1 MDLRQLQ
8 AFVAVIDFGSFTS
21 AARALHTVQSN
32 ISTHVARLE
41 TELGAVLIDRATG
54 KPTQEGEA
62 VLARAR
68 RIEREL
74 EALEADVGSLY
85 GTPRGTVKIGII
97 GTTARWCTP
106 ALVDLIAQRT
116 PDISLIISDGTTTSI
131 IGRLLS
137 DAIDIG
143 VSALPVN
150 DPEIRTTP
158 LFDEEDI
165 VIAPAS
171 HPLAMMDV
179 VTMADLADHQLLMA
193 APGTPFRQETDA
205 AFGAVG
211 LRPRPQ
217 VEIDGIR
224 LLASLAFQGFGV
236 AIVPATAAPG
246 WVGGDWKRIRV
257 DGLARRSVGIALKR
271 RGQPSAAVQA
281 ALEVVRDAIN
291 ARGAGE
297 PGVSLVGID
306 EISG

>member
-8 AFVAVIDFGSFTS
+8 AFTAVIDFGSFTA

-41 TELGAVLIDRATG
+41 SELGAVLIDRTTG

-74 EALEADVGSLY
+74 EALEADVGSMH
-85 GTPRGTVKIGII
+85 GTPRGLVKVGII
-97 GTTARWCTP
+97 GTAARWLTP
-106 ALVDLIAQRT
+106 HLVNLVAERT
-116 PDISLIISDGTTTSI
+116 PEISLVIADGTTTSI
-131 IGRLLS
+131 MTRLLS
-137 DAIDIG
+137 DNIDIG
-143 VSALPVN
+143 VCALPVD
-150 DPEIRTTP
+150 DPEIRTTA

-165 VIAPAS
+165 VIAPLT
-171 HPLAMMDV
+171 HPLAKLDSV
-179 VTMADLADHQLLMA
+179 SLADLAKHPLLMA

-205 AFGAVG
+205 AFRAAG
-211 LRPRPQ
+211 LRPKPQ

-224 LLASLAFQGFGV
+224 LLASLAFQGFGI

-246 WVGGDWKRIRV
+246 WVGGEWKRIQV
-257 DGLARRSVGIALKR
+257 EGLAHRSVGIALRR

-281 ALEVVRDAIN
+281 AITQIRDAVN
-291 ARGAGE
+291 ARGAGQA
-297 PGVSLVGID
+297 GVSLVGTK
-306 EISG
+306 E

>member
-8 AFVAVIDFGSFTS
+8 AFVAVIDYGSFTS

-97 GTTARWCTP
+97 GTTARWLTP
-106 ALVDLIAQRT
+106 ALVELAAERT

-131 IGRLLS
+131 ISRLLS
-137 DAIDIG
+137 DSIDIG
-143 VSALPVN
+143 VSALPVD
-150 DPEIRTTP
+150 DPEIRTTA

-165 VIAPAS
+165 VIAPDS
-171 HPLAMMDV
+171 HPLAQMEN
-179 VTMADLADHQLLMA
+179 VTLADLAAHPLLMA

-205 AFGAVG
+205 AFRAAG
-211 LRPRPQ
+211 LRPQPQ

-246 WVGGDWKRIRV
+246 WIGGTWKRIQV
-257 DGLARRSVGIALKR
+257 DGLARRSVGIALRR
-271 RGQPSAAVQA
+271 RGQPSAAVHA
-281 ALEVVRDAIN
+281 AMGEIREAIR

-297 PGVSLVGID
+297 PGVSLVSTD
-306 EISG
+306 

>member
-8 AFVAVIDFGSFTS
+8 AFVAVIDYGSFTS

-41 TELGAVLIDRATG
+41 NELGAVLIDRSTG

-62 VLARAR
+62 VLIRAR
-68 RIEREL
+68 RIESEL
-74 EALEADVGSLY
+74 EALQADVGSLY

-97 GTTARWCTP
+97 GTTARWLTP
-106 ALVDLIAQRT
+106 VLVELVTERT

-131 IGRLLS
+131 ISRLLS
-137 DAIDIG
+137 DSIDIG
-143 VSALPVN
+143 VSALPVD
-150 DPEIRTTP
+150 DPEIRTSP

-165 VIAPAS
+165 VIAPDD
-171 HPLAMMDV
+171 HPLAHMER
-179 VTMADLADHQLLMA
+179 VTMADLANYPLLMA

-205 AFGAVG
+205 AFRAAG
-211 LRPRPQ
+211 LSPKPQ

-246 WVGGDWKRIRV
+246 WIGGSWKRIRV
-257 DGLARRSVGIALKR
+257 DGLARRSVGIALRR
-271 RGQPSAAVQA
+271 RGQPSAVVQA
-281 ALEVVRDAIN
+281 AISEIRDAVK

-297 PGVSLVGID
+297 PGVSLVEFD
-306 EISG
+306 

>member
-8 AFVAVIDFGSFTS
+8 AFVAVIDYGSFTA

-41 TELGAVLIDRATG
+41 TELGVVLIDRATG
-54 KPTQEGEA
+54 KATQEGEA

-97 GTTARWCTP
+97 GTTARWLTP
-106 ALVDLIAQRT
+106 ALVELVAERT

-131 IGRLLS
+131 ISRLLS
-137 DAIDIG
+137 EALDIG
-143 VSALPVN
+143 ISALPVD
-150 DPEIRTTP
+150 DPEIRTIA

-165 VIAPAS
+165 VIAPIS
-171 HPLAMMDV
+171 HPLAQLEK
-179 VTMADLADHQLLMA
+179 VTLADLADHPLLMA

-205 AFGAVG
+205 AFRAAG
-211 LRPRPQ
+211 LRTRPQ

-246 WVGGDWKRIRV
+246 WIGGDWKRIRV
-257 DGLARRSVGIALKR
+257 EGLARRSVGIALRR
-271 RGQPSAAVQA
+271 RGQPSTAVLAAI
-281 ALEVVRDAIN
+281 EEVRDAVRG
-291 ARGAGE
+291 RGAGE
-297 PGVSLVGID
+297 PGISLVGI
-306 EISG
+306 E

>member
-41 TELGAVLIDRATG
+41 TELGVVLIDRATG
-54 KPTQEGEA
+54 KATQEGEA

-97 GTTARWCTP
+97 GTTARWLTP
-106 ALVDLIAQRT
+106 ALVELVAERT

-131 IGRLLS
+131 ISRLLS

-143 VSALPVN
+143 VSALPVD
-150 DPEIRTTP
+150 DPEIRTTA

-165 VIAPAS
+165 VIAPTS
-171 HPLAMMDV
+171 HPLAQMET
-179 VTMADLADHQLLMA
+179 VTMADLAGHPLLMA

-205 AFGAVG
+205 AFRAAG
-211 LRPRPQ
+211 LRAKPQ

-246 WVGGDWKRIRV
+246 WIGGDWKRICV
-257 DGLARRSVGIALKR
+257 EGLAQRSVGIALRR
-271 RGQPSAAVQA
+271 RGQPSTAVLAAIEEVQ
-281 ALEVVRDAIN
+281 DAVN

-297 PGVSLVGID
+297 PGISLVGI
-306 EISG
+306 E